1 MPLRANDDR
10 LSLTF
15 DDAPVERILQALA
28 DYQQTNLLIAPGV
41 EGRLSLRLDNVGWER
56 ALALVTQL
64 AKLTVVQEEGVLL
77 VYPESWQQLQA
88 QQEKVEREEEKQQT
102 PLEQQTVTLHYASAS
117 DIYRSL
123 QAERSLMT
131 PRGSVTVDSRTNSLL
146 LRDTAEALRD
156 TERWVKALDLPL
168 EQVELAAHIVTI
180 NEEHLRELGVNWGT
194 SPAEVVTQALRN
206 PLLEIP
212 LAVSNPAFRAGVTLG
227 QVSGELLNLELSAL
241 EQENQIEIIASPRL
255 FTSHQQTAS
264 IKQGTEIPY
273 EVKSGNSGATAI
285 EFKEAVLGMEVTP
298 VVLGNGRIQLKLR
311 LSQNLPGRSLNIGDN
326 QVLSID
332 KQEIETQVTLRDG
345 ETLALGGIFQQQ
357 RTQSEKRVPWLGD
370 MPLLGNLFRQQTDEQ
385 KKKELVIF
393 ITPRLVREAALTA
406 G

>member
-1 MPLRANDDR
+1 M
-10 LSLTF
+10 F

-28 DYQQTNLLIAPGV
+28 DYQHTNLLIAPGV
-41 EGRLSLRLDNVGWER
+41 EGRLSLRLDNVDYDR
-56 ALALVTQL
+56 ALALVTRL
-64 AKLTVVQEEGVLL
+64 AKLSIVQEDGVLL

-88 QQEKVEREEEKQQT
+88 QRAEAEREEKQQQI
-102 PLEQQTVTLHYASAS
+102 PLEQQTVALHYASAS
-117 DIYRSL
+117 DVYRSL
-123 QAERSLMT
+123 QAERSLMS
-131 PRGSVTVDSRTNSLL
+131 PRGSVTVDTRTNSLL
-146 LRDTAEALRD
+146 LRDSKEALRQ
-156 TERWVKALDLPL
+156 TERWLRALDVPL
-168 EQVELAAHIVTI
+168 EQVELSAHIVTI
-180 NEEHLRELGVNWGT
+180 NEEQLRELGVSWSS
-194 SPAEVVTQALRN
+194 SPADAVTEALRN
-206 PLLEIP
+206 PQLAIP
-212 LAVSNPAFRAGVTLG
+212 LATANPALRAGVTLG
-227 QVSGELLNLELSAL
+227 QLSGELLNLELSAL

-255 FTSHQQTAS
+255 FTSHQQTAT

-311 LSQNLPGRSLNIGDN
+311 LSQNMPGRSMTMGDS

-357 RTQSEKRVPWLGD
+357 RAQGEKRVPWLGD
-370 MPLLGNLFRQQTDEQ
+370 LPLLGTLFRQQTDER
-385 KKKELVIF
+385 KKRELVIF